1 MKVDRTLSVVE
12 NEIPF
17 RRRLYQTKENN
28 LKQNHLWISVFSPPP
43 RSRYTRCQRVT
54 ACTVCL
60 FLSMFGNAMW
70 FGVISEPSIPGFELF
85 GLVTISLEEI
95 VMAVIINAAS
105 FPFVFLI
112 VFLFKYSK
120 PSKLRQN
127 NIDKILKEQ
136 HEDSSD
142 LSDIEDSINGDL
154 DDEAKNKEEHEK
166 NDKPGDA
173 DTKSLAS
180 VGKQTY

>member
-1 MKVDRTLSVVE
+1 
-12 NEIPF
+12 
-17 RRRLYQTKENN
+17 
-28 LKQNHLWISVFSPPP
+28 
-43 RSRYTRCQRVT
+43 
-54 ACTVCL
+54 
-60 FLSMFGNAMW
+60 
-70 FGVISEPSIPGFELF
+70 
-85 GLVTISLEEI
+85 
-95 VMAVIINAAS
+95 MAVIINAAS

-136 HEDSSD
+136 YEDSSD
-142 LSDIEDSINGDL
+142 LSDIEDSINGDH
-154 DDEAKNKEEHEK
+154 DDEAKNKEENEK

-180 VGKQTY
+180 VGKQTN